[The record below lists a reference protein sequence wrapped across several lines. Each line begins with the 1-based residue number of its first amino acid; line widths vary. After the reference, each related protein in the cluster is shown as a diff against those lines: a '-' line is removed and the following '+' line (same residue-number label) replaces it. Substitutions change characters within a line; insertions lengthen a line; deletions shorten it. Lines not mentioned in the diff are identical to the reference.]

1 MSFHTVISQFW
12 LLVVLVE
19 NESVI
24 KTTEGF
30 EHDLNSIISWDL
42 KQDHDYGMSKSKL
55 KFDRKQLISS
65 LNRFF
70 SKAHQVPHNLLI
82 LLKTI
87 TKLLALWMI
96 VPLWVMKWLQCV
108 PNFPFI
114 ASRGRRSL
122 WVWKKKTSKV
132 FVSFCLEFFLIAL
145 SGTAKEL
152 IPKELIISRVNYK
165 FSLSFSRW

>member
-1 MSFHTVISQFW
+1 MNQSSKQLRASNMILT
-12 LLVVLVE
+12 LLSPEILSKIIIVE
-19 NESVI
+19 WV
-24 KTTEGF
+24 KF
-30 EHDLNSIISWDL
+30 
-42 KQDHDYGMSKSKL
+42 KF
-55 KFDRKQLISS
+55 KFDGKQLISS

-114 ASRGRRSL
+114 ASRGSRSL

-152 IPKELIISRVNYK
+152 IPKELIISRVN
-165 FSLSFSRW
+165 

>member
-1 MSFHTVISQFW
+1 MYFHTVISQFW

-42 KQDHDYGMSKSKL
+42 KQDYNCGM
-55 KFDRKQLISS
+55 KQLISS

-114 ASRGRRSL
+114 ASRGSRSL

-152 IPKELIISRVNYK
+152 IPKELIISRANYK